1 MNTRREREIHSHR
14 HTVRQNK
21 TLKNMYGYGRKDVT
35 RKNTNVPKYA
45 STMKSIHGCYV
56 ALFEKFGWMILA
68 KAKGYDYKVSAYKK
82 SIQNLERT
90 IQHVMSE
97 YESENRKHDLG
108 VLLIHLYVLRQHV
121 MKHL

>member
-1 MNTRREREIHSHR
+1 MNTRRERERDR

-21 TLKNMYGYGRKDVT
+21 TVRNMYGYGRKGTT

-45 STMKSIHGCYV
+45 STTKSIHSWYV
-56 ALFEKFGWMILA
+56 SLFEKLGWMILA

-97 YESENRKHDLG
+97 YESMNRKHDLG
-108 VLLIHLYVLRQHV
+108 VMLIHLYVLRQHV